1 MTTMLSRHTDGVIYL
16 TTDTVADLYGVDKS
30 TVSLWRT
37 RGLLPVAHRA
47 PNGWP
52 LYSLTDAAVAEKL
65 SRDRGARRKNFLQQL
80 RQEIIEGT
88 VEWPAKIK
96 EEGTDHV

>member
-1 MTTMLSRHTDGVIYL
+1 MVLSRHTDGVIYL
-16 TTDTVADLYGVDKS
+16 TTDTVAKMYGVDKS

-52 LYSLTDAAVAEKL
+52 LYTLPAAAAAEKL

-88 VEWPAKIK
+88 VTWPAQIK
-96 EEGTDHV
+96 EEGTT

>member
-1 MTTMLSRHTDGVIYL
+1 VLSRHSDGVIYL
-16 TTDTVADLYGVDKS
+16 TTDTVAELYGVDKS

-52 LYSLTDAAVAEKL
+52 LYTLVAVATAEKL
-65 SRDRGARRKNFLQQL
+65 SRDRGARRTHFLQQL
-80 RQEIIEGT
+80 RQEIIGGT
-88 VEWPAKIK
+88 ATWPAQIK
-96 EEGTDHV
+96 EEGSDHV

>member
-1 MTTMLSRHTDGVIYL
+1 MLSRHTDGVIYL
-16 TTDTVADLYGVDKS
+16 TTDTVADLYSVDKS

-52 LYSLTDAAVAEKL
+52 LYKLQDAAAAEKR
-65 SRDRGARRKNFLQQL
+65 SRDRGAKRRHFLQQL
-80 RQEIIEGT
+80 REELNTGT
-88 VEWPAKIK
+88 VAWPALIK
-96 EEGTDHV
+96 EEGNDHV

>member
-1 MTTMLSRHTDGVIYL
+1 MLIRHTDGTVYV
-16 TTDTVADLYGVDKS
+16 TTQTAADLYGVDKS

-52 LYSLTDAAVAEKL
+52 LYRLQDAALAEKR
-65 SRDRGARRKNFLQQL
+65 SRDRGAKRRRFLHQL
-80 RQEIIEGT
+80 REEINGGT
-88 VEWPAKIK
+88 VSWPATIK
-96 EEGTDHV
+96 EEGNEHHG

>member
-1 MTTMLSRHTDGVIYL
+1 MLIRHTDGTVYV
-16 TTDTVADLYGVDKS
+16 TTQTAADLYGVDKS

-52 LYSLTDAAVAEKL
+52 LYRLQDAAMAEKT
-65 SRDRGARRKNFLQQL
+65 SRDRGARRARFLEQL
-80 RQEIIEGT
+80 REEIAGGM
-88 VEWPAKIK
+88 VWPAQIK
-96 EEGTDHV
+96 EEGSDHV